1 MLTLNL
7 DAKTVVRKIAN
18 KEVFVLYATDGD
30 NEFIIDSRG
39 RVLYISD
46 YIDGIVEIEPARIQT
61 SWLNFVVSKDEYG
74 YQVKY
79 NKRGFNEAIC
89 EEMNIRDI
97 SVDYFR
103 QQEENGRDAY
113 ERGKI
118 YRKLLDRL
126 DGFDH
131 ELGNLLNPTKVD
143 IVIRNYITILHDI
156 VYRAIFGKPYFVDV
170 QGAIAFNVD
179 PIKNLDKEYIN
190 TILGGIA
197 ERLGNVKNGFV
208 GFKDVTGEIATTKQD
223 IEE

>member
-46 YIDGIVEIEPARIQT
+46 YIDGIVEIEPVRIQT

-97 SVDYFR
+97 SLDYFR

-156 VYRAIFGKPYFVDV
+156 VYRA
-170 QGAIAFNVD
+170 FNVD

-190 TILGGIA
+190 AILGRIV
-197 ERLGNVKNGFV
+197 ERLGNVKNDFV
-208 GFKDVTGEIATTKQD
+208 GFKDVTGEIATTRQD
-223 IEE
+223 TEE

>member
-46 YIDGIVEIEPARIQT
+46 YIDGIVEIEPVRIQT

-170 QGAIAFNVD
+170 QEAIEFNVD

-190 TILGGIA
+190 AI
-197 ERLGNVKNGFV
+197 LGNVKNGLA